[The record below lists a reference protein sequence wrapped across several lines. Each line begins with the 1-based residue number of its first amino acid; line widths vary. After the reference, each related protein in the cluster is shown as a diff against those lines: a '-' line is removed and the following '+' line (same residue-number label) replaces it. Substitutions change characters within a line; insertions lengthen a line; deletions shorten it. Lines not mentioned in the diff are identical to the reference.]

1 MLLFGAGM
9 VPVFADWST
18 WRTDTVCRVA
28 TCGVWASIATMNVTA
43 QAAGLNGNNEAR
55 VSKWTAAGWG
65 FGSMAT
71 ATMLNAPTAAL
82 LFFLVSLVKLDPLT
96 VGVLIFA
103 GKMVDVLT
111 DPPVGALSDKTR
123 SRFGRRRPWLL
134 GSSFICGI
142 AFALLFNIPELS
154 TTGTYIF
161 AGCALALFAIAYTT
175 FQVPYMAMPTEM
187 TDDYHQ
193 RTMIMS
199 WRVVFMSVGNVA
211 GAGGFAAL
219 AQNLGGGR
227 AGYAEAA
234 IYFGAF
240 ISLAMF
246 LTFFM
251 TANTRQT
258 TASPGQDQ
266 ISLRQHIEWL
276 KLNQPLMILMSAKIA
291 IYLGVFA
298 SLTTALFFF
307 KSVLKLDEQVF
318 FMVFG
323 VQMVTSIL
331 FMPVCNWL
339 AKRIGK
345 KPAYIISLVGF
356 CVIVFSWLFAAPNEP
371 TPLLIARA
379 FLLGMFGAGAHLY
392 GQSMLIDTFALDY
405 QLSGQ
410 RREGVLAAS
419 FSFVEKTCAALA
431 PLIVGALLS
440 FMGFNKELDPIAD
453 QPASAVQ
460 AIYIGFIWIPIA
472 CQFAVVF
479 LLQFYRLTEQDLQP
493 ETA

>member
-1 MLLFGAGM
+1 MNSTA
-9 VPVFADWST
+9 AD
-18 WRTDTVCRVA
+18 
-28 TCGVWASIATMNVTA
+28 
-43 QAAGLNGNNEAR
+43 AAGNTGSNTAR
-55 VSKWTAAGWG
+55 VSIPTAAGWG

-82 LFFLVSLVKLDPLT
+82 LFFLVTIVKLDPLT
-96 VGVLIFA
+96 VGALIFA

-134 GSSFICGI
+134 GSSFVCGI
-142 AFALLFNIPELS
+142 SFAILFNVPETS
-154 TTGTYIF
+154 AMGSYIYV
-161 AGCALALFAIAYTT
+161 GCALAFFAVAYTT

-219 AQNLGGGR
+219 AGNLGGDR
-227 AGYAEAA
+227 ASYGEAA
-234 IYFGAF
+234 IYFGVF

-246 LTFFM
+246 LTFFF
-251 TANTRQT
+251 TAKTRQT
-258 TASPGQDQ
+258 TAAPGQDQ
-266 ISLRQHIEWL
+266 ISLRQHVEWL
-276 KLNQPLMILMSAKIA
+276 KINQPLMILMSAKIA

-307 KSVLKLDEQVF
+307 KSILKLDEQVF

-323 VQMVTSIL
+323 VQMLTSIV

-339 AKRIGK
+339 AKQIGK
-345 KPAYIISLVGF
+345 KTAYIISLVGF
-356 CVIVFSWLFAAPNEP
+356 CSIVVSWIFASPNEP
-371 TPLLIARA
+371 TTLLLTRA
-379 FLLGMFGAGAHLY
+379 VLLGAFGAGAHLY

-405 QLSGQ
+405 KLTGQ
-410 RREGVLAAS
+410 RREGVLSAS
-419 FSFVEKTCAALA
+419 FSFVEKACAALA

-440 FMGFNKELDPIAD
+440 GMGFNKELDPTAD
-453 QPASAVQ
+453 QSASAVQ

-472 CQFAVVF
+472 CQVAVVF
-479 LLQFYRLTEQDLQP
+479 LLQFYRLSEQDLQP
-493 ETA
+493 ETV

>member
-1 MLLFGAGM
+1 
-9 VPVFADWST
+9 
-18 WRTDTVCRVA
+18 
-28 TCGVWASIATMNVTA
+28 MNNTTA
-43 QAAGLNGNNEAR
+43 NVNETAR
-55 VSKWTAAGWG
+55 VTPWTAAGWG
-65 FGSMAT
+65 FGSLAT
-71 ATMLNAPTAAL
+71 STMLNAPTTAL
-82 LFFLVSLVKLDPLT
+82 LFFLVTIVKLDPLI
-96 VGVLIFA
+96 VGAIIFA

-111 DPPVGALSDKTR
+111 DPPVGALSDKTQ

-134 GSSFICGI
+134 GSSFISGI

-154 TTGTYIF
+154 VTASYAYVGL
-161 AGCALALFAIAYTT
+161 ALALFAIAYTT

-199 WRVVFMSVGNVA
+199 WRVVFMSVGGVA

-219 AQNLGGGR
+219 AQNLGGDR

-234 IYFGAF
+234 LYFGAF

-258 TASPGQDQ
+258 EASVNQDH
-266 ISLRQHIEWL
+266 ISIRQHFEWL
-276 KLNQPLMILMSAKIA
+276 KLNRPLMILMSTKIA

-307 KSVLKLDEQVF
+307 KSILKLDEQVF

-323 VQMVTSIL
+323 VQMVTTIL

-345 KPAYIISLVGF
+345 KPAYVISLVGF
-356 CVIVFSWLFAAPNEP
+356 CIVVLTWLLASPNEP
-371 TPLLIARA
+371 TPLLLARA
-379 FLLGMFGAGAHLY
+379 CLLGMFGAGAHLY

-405 QLSGQ
+405 QLTGQ

-419 FSFVEKTCAALA
+419 FSFVEKACAALA

-440 FMGFNKELDPIAD
+440 LMGFNKELDPTAD

-460 AIYIGFIWIPIA
+460 AIYLGFIWIPIA
-472 CQFAVVF
+472 CQLTVVF
-479 LLQFYRLTEQDLQP
+479 LLRFYRLTEQDLDSKV
-493 ETA
+493 AKSAA